1 MAHLDG
7 ATIQVAVEIE
17 ATVQHAPSSFA
28 MASSIPIKTN
38 CTWTWSLFASTN
50 SVLSGGIASKI
61 GKAAEK
67 RSLLAKKE
75 HCPCLQCL
83 SSRVP

>member
-1 MAHLDG
+1 MAHLNG
-7 ATIQVAVEIE
+7 ATIQAAVQIE
-17 ATVQHAPSSFA
+17 ATVQHAPA

-50 SVLSGGIASKI
+50 SVLGGGIASKI

-75 HCPCLQCL
+75 HCACLQCL